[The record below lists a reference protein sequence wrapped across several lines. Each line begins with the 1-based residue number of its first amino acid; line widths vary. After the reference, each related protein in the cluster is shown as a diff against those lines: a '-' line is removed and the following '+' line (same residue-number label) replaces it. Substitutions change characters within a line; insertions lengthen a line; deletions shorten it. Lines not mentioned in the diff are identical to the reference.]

1 MANNDR
7 GGVRANTVSKK
18 QKKTSMKTKGIA
30 SELAGTS
37 FHLQL
42 CAENVRHEREREWQ
56 SYSLLTYTAMSKTE
70 SRVKWNICAKND
82 WSMTLYGENVC
93 WIRAAVCVW
102 ERGVQ
107 NISQNK
113 WTY

>member
-1 MANNDR
+1 MVFGRGGEHRPLHCQILTKIAYACQRMANNDR

-42 CAENVRHEREREWQ
+42 CAENVRHERERE
-56 SYSLLTYTAMSKTE
+56 
-70 SRVKWNICAKND
+70 
-82 WSMTLYGENVC
+82 
-93 WIRAAVCVW
+93 
-102 ERGVQ
+102 
-107 NISQNK
+107 
-113 WTY
+113 